1 MTQDSIDPLQ
11 ETRML
16 AAAALLEKE
25 TEDSDEMY
33 KDLFPRLLSAED
45 EASQDNESRDD
56 QATTVAGSTRRCICR
71 GTCTGTGVS

>member
-33 KDLFPRLLSAED
+33 KDLFPRLLSAPL
-45 EASQDNESRDD
+45 ASV
-56 QATTVAGSTRRCICR
+56 VALVRS
-71 GTCTGTGVS
+71 S